1 LAEKRNVPEE
11 TKEHQLFKYVT
22 FLSRNKWR
30 IAAGTCLVLAVVL
43 VIGIIQVSRARSE
56 ANAFAA
62 YLSADTA
69 KEYRDVSR
77 EYPGAFYGAVSLI
90 EAGNLLYKDG
100 KYLDA
105 RRAYLRF
112 LEREPESRLKGWVLN
127 LVGATF
133 EAERKYDEAIEY
145 YRKAEASPWVKLQA
159 KLNAGRC
166 HELKGDSEETPQRAL
181 EQYELARTYY
191 RQLAETSSTAG
202 ERAAAVAWQR
212 QAQER
217 MDFLRQK
224 EQEARKKQPEKK
236 VDKTNP

>member
-1 LAEKRNVPEE
+1 MAEKQNVPEE
-11 TKEHQLFKYVT
+11 TKEHHLFKYVT

-30 IAAGTCLVLAVVL
+30 IIAGACFVLAVVL
-43 VIGIIQVSRARSE
+43 VIGIIQVSRARSD
-56 ANAFAA
+56 AKAFAA

-69 KEYRDVSR
+69 KEYREVSR
-77 EYPGAFYGAVSLI
+77 EYPGSFYGSVSLI
-90 EAGNLLYKDG
+90 EAGNLLYKAG

-105 RRAYLRF
+105 RRAYMKF
-112 LEREPESRLKGWVLN
+112 LEQEPESRLKGWVLN

-133 EAERKYDEAIEY
+133 EAETKYDEAIEY
-145 YRKAEASPWVKLQA
+145 YRKAEASPGVKLQA
-159 KLNAGRC
+159 KLNVGRC
-166 HELKGDSEETPQRAL
+166 HELKGDSEETLQRAL

-191 RQLAETSSTAG
+191 RQLAETPSTAV
-202 ERAAAVAWQR
+202 ERAAAVPWQR

-224 EQEARKKQPEKK
+224 EQEAREKQPEKK